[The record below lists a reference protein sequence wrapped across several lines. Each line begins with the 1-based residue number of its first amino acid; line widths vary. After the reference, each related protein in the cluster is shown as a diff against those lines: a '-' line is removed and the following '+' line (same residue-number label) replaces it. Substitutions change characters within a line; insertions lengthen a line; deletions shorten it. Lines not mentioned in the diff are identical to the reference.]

1 MLLKQPLQIGNLT
14 VHNRLV
20 LPPMASKTSG
30 AHGYVSEEMLAYYED
45 ICRGGCIGLV
55 VTEHAYIH
63 IGGKAS
69 HGQLSVAEDGAIEG
83 LKRLVDTIHRCG
95 SKVICQINHAGSG
108 TNEGITEGL
117 MPVAP
122 SAVGHPKR
130 KEERPR
136 EMTLEEIKALP
147 KLFADAAIRAKTAGF
162 DGVEIHGCHGYLL
175 NQFLS
180 PLTNFRTDAY
190 GGSMENR
197 IRIIREVYAAV
208 REAVGADYLVAVRLG
223 GCDYMDGGNTI
234 ADAVEAAKRLAADGV
249 DLLDMSGGMTSIGV
263 EGRNYAGYFSDMTEA
278 VKAAVDVPVILTGGI
293 WSADK
298 AEEFLQAG
306 AGDLIGVGRAML
318 ANHRWAEQQMGEQ
331 QNTYL

>member
-1 MLLKQPLQIGNLT
+1 MILKQPLKIGNLT

-30 AHGYVSEEMLAYYED
+30 ERGYVSEDMLVYYES
-45 ICRGGCIGLV
+45 ICRGGYIGLV
-55 VTEHAYIH
+55 ITEHAYIH
-63 IGGKAS
+63 IGGKAGP
-69 HGQLSVAEDGAIEG
+69 GQMSVAEDGVIDG
-83 LKRLVDTIHRCG
+83 LKRLADVIHDCG

-108 TNEGITEGL
+108 TNEEFTGGL

-130 KEERPR
+130 KEEQPR
-136 EMTLEEIKALP
+136 EMTPEEIKALP
-147 KLFADAAIRAKTAGF
+147 KLFVDAALRAKAAGF
-162 DGVEIHGCHGYLL
+162 DGVEIHACHGYLL
-175 NQFLS
+175 DQFLS

-208 REAVGADYLVAVRLG
+208 REAVGKEFVIAVRLG
-223 GCDYMDGGNTI
+223 GCDYMDGGNTVE
-234 ADAVEAAKRLAADGV
+234 DAVEAAKILAADGV
-249 DLLDMSGGMTSIGV
+249 DLLDLSGGMTGISV
-263 EGRNYAGYFSDMTEA
+263 EGRKMAGYFSDMSEA
-278 VKAAVDVPVILTGGI
+278 VKAAVNVPVMLTGGI

-306 AGDLIGVGRAML
+306 AADLIGVGRAML
-318 ANHRWAEQQMGEQ
+318 ANHRWAQQQME
-331 QNTYL
+331 